1 MRQMMNHRSFGRRGV
16 PQHAP
21 VHAIGVPETS
31 TQNGRVDSTERSFE
45 RPVLMSDKTDL
56 HSLNDELGQW
66 KLARKRNLVHWRSL
80 WFVATL
86 SFGIASFVLPD
97 SVNDNV
103 NWVLYG
109 LAAASVYVGF
119 RKRHQQTKS

>member
-1 MRQMMNHRSFGRRGV
+1 MNHRSFGRRGG

-21 VHAIGVPETS
+21 VHAIGAPETS

-45 RPVLMSDKTDL
+45 RPVLMSDKTDFP
-56 HSLNDELGQW
+56 SLDGELRQW
-66 KLARKRNLVHWRSL
+66 KQARKQYLVHWRSL
-80 WFVATL
+80 WLVATL

-103 NWVLYG
+103 SWLLYA
-109 LAAASVYVGF
+109 LAAASLYVGV